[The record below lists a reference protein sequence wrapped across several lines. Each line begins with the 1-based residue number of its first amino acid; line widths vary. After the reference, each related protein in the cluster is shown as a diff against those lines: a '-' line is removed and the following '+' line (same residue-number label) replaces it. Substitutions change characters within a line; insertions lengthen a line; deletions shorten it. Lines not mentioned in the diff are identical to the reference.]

1 MEISLRD
8 CPDLLPVTAVM
19 AACNVGRVAIKG
31 VAHARLK
38 ESDRVSAVAE
48 ELRKLGVRA
57 SEMEDGLVIEGRG
70 PVEGGVSLDS
80 RGDHR
85 LFMAFTVL
93 GLAARKGL
101 KISGAETADVSYP
114 GFLDDLKKIGAEIKL
129 SRD

>member
-1 MEISLRD
+1 MQGSRKATGFQPWLRS
-8 CPDLLPVTAVM
+8 CV
-19 AACNVGRVAIKG
+19 
-31 VAHARLK
+31 
-38 ESDRVSAVAE
+38 
-48 ELRKLGVRA
+48 KLGVRA